1 MLSGILFEPH
11 TNIYLMKDFKKYYQ
25 ISASPEEIYLALTNP
40 LTLHLWTG
48 AEAVMSTEEGSEFSL
63 WDDSISGKNV
73 AFIEN
78 KKIVQKWHFGDHP
91 EDSIVTITLHPD
103 KKGTSVELR
112 HTNIPDEDYE
122 DIVEGWNDSYFGAL
136 QDFYED

>member
-1 MLSGILFEPH
+1 
-11 TNIYLMKDFKKYYQ
+11 MKDFKKYYQ
-25 ISASPEEIYLALTNP
+25 ISATPEEIYLALTNP

-48 AEAVMSTEEGSEFSL
+48 SEAVMSTEEGSEFSL
-63 WDDSISGKNV
+63 WDDSITGKNV
-73 AFIEN
+73 EFVEN
-78 KKIVQKWHFGDHP
+78 KKIVQQWHFGDQP

-112 HTNIPDEDYE
+112 HTNIPDQDYD

-136 QDFYED
+136 QEFYED